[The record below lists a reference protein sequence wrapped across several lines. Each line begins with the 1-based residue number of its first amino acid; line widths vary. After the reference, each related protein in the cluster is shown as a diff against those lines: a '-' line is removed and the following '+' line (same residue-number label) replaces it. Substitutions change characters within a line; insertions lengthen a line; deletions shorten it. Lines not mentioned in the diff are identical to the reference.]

1 MILGNMTGNY
11 LAVSSATFLV
21 GMTGCFWKCEKTFSH
36 LGKCIRMLQ
45 INLHPFSWVRQIML
59 RCTEDP
65 LMQNPSLLQTATVRT
80 PLLGLHLPSLSLH
93 FVANA
98 LCLHI
103 FSLPWQ
109 PCNLPAGFIPSFA
122 SSPPAKEAKYSSL
135 CSTSWCP
142 DSVLADIFSA
152 LLLQMDL
159 DKSGKL

>member
-21 GMTGCFWKCEKTFSH
+21 GMTGFFWKCEKTFSH
-36 LGKCIRMLQ
+36 LGKRIRMLQ
-45 INLHPFSWVRQIML
+45 INLHPFPWVRQVML
-59 RCTEDP
+59 RCTEDR

-103 FSLPWQ
+103 FTSPGSPATSQLDSFPLLPHHHQWKKPNTLHYVQ
-109 PCNLPAGFIPSFA
+109 PHDVQIQFLLTF
-122 SSPPAKEAKYSSL
+122 YQL
-135 CSTSWCP
+135 CYFGW
-142 DSVLADIFSA
+142 A
-152 LLLQMDL
+152 
-159 DKSGKL
+159 